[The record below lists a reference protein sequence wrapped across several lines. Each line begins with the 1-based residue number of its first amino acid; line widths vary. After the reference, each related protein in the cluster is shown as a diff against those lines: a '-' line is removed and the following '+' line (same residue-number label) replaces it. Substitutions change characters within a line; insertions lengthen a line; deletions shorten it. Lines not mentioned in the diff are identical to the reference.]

1 MVSTENTETLR
12 NWVRRGCIM
21 WAVCMPRKWDCT
33 RKTFWIPAEI
43 LGSET
48 RFDISN
54 IYISFLKENVK
65 GDFAKRKSCNN
76 THLRLNT
83 DHFGCCLFCFS
94 GALYDAAGAG

>member
-65 GDFAKRKSCNN
+65 YKIKVHLKLREHMFDLKS
-76 THLRLNT
+76 
-83 DHFGCCLFCFS
+83 
-94 GALYDAAGAG
+94 